1 MTFFGEM
8 ITVSGLLT
16 GTDLKAQL
24 TGQELGD
31 MLLLSSNVLRMGEEV
46 FLDDVTLTE
55 LENALQ
61 VPIHIVKS
69 DGQCLYD
76 GMLGNV

>member
-1 MTFFGEM
+1 MHEE
-8 ITVSGLLT
+8 IIALA
-16 GTDLKAQL
+16 AQL

>member
-1 MTFFGEM
+1 MTFLERW

>member
-1 MTFFGEM
+1 MTFWRDDH
-8 ITVSGLLT
+8 VSGLLT

>member
-1 MTFFGEM
+1 M

-16 GTDLKAQL
+16 GTDLKSQL
-24 TGQELGD
+24 TGKELGD
-31 MLLLSSNVLRMGEEV
+31 MLLLSGNVLRTGEEV
-46 FLDDVTLTE
+46 FLDDVTLAE